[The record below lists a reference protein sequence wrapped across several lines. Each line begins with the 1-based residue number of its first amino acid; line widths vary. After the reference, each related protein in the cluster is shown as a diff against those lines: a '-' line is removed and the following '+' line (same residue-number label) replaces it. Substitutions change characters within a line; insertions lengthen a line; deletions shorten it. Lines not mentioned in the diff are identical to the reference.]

1 MATVKKHVLKA
12 AKQNMV
18 NDIDK
23 KIAAYQETMNR
34 LAELQNDVEDPSSPE
49 WQKYSA
55 QICKCNEAKHQLM
68 YEREEL
74 LKKKSRKQAVKKSL
88 EWKQDRKD
96 MRAKVKESQKVT
108 IRDNDAL
115 QRVRD
120 AEISRSMMGFG
131 DWLAEG
137 MLVRHRDS
145 QSPLLVLNITRSNV
159 VEVLDGAISRHYR
172 AKALRPCDMDD

>member
-1 MATVKKHVLKA
+1 MVPTKKHILKA

-18 NDIDK
+18 DDIDK
-23 KIAAYQETMNR
+23 KIAAFEETWQR
-34 LAELQNDVEDPSSPE
+34 LGALRNELEDHGSRE
-49 WQKYSA
+49 YEKYTS
-55 QICKCNEAKHQLM
+55 QMCKCNEAKHVLEH
-68 YEREEL
+68 EREEL
-74 LKKKSRKQAVKKSL
+74 LKKKSRKQSIKKSL

-115 QRVRD
+115 RRVRD
-120 AEISRSMMGFG
+120 AEISRASMGFG

-137 MLVRHRDS
+137 TLVRHRDS
-145 QSPLLVLNITRSNV
+145 RSPLLVLSISKSNV

-172 AKALRPCDMDD
+172 AKSLRPCDLDD